1 MTLKT
6 LFKSEGTEKQRE
18 EKNNSS
24 TQTKWGRK
32 EKSSLITQENFWCQ
46 YMWGMKALFIGE
58 GPNISYKSND
68 YD

>member
-24 TQTKWGRK
+24 TQTK
-32 EKSSLITQENFWCQ
+32 
-46 YMWGMKALFIGE
+46 
-58 GPNISYKSND
+58 
-68 YD
+68 